1 MTFIDPDGATG
12 GNIWGDPD
20 AAIAR
25 VNAQI
30 AEAAERAER
39 AEDVRRDVDA
49 LRARASSPG
58 GEVTVE
64 VDATGRLTNI
74 EFESAARTLRSDAL
88 SQAVLKAAASAQRQA
103 GDRAVAIA
111 ADAFGEESEVTA
123 HLRAEVEERMPPA
136 TDDTTLGY
144 R

>member
-1 MTFIDPDGATG
+1 MTFIDPDDATG
-12 GNIWGDPD
+12 GTVWGDPD

-39 AEDVRRDVDA
+39 AEGVRRDIDA
-49 LRARASSPG
+49 LRVRATSPG
-58 GEVTVE
+58 GEVSVE
-64 VDATGRLTNI
+64 VDATGRLTDI
-74 EFESAARTLRSDAL
+74 EFDSGTRSLRPDAL
-88 SQAVLKAAASAQRQA
+88 AQAVLKAAASAQRQA
-103 GDRAVAIA
+103 GEAAVALA
-111 ADAFGEESEVTA
+111 ADAFGDDSEVTA
-123 HLRAEVEERMPPA
+123 HLRAEVEDRMPPV

>member
-1 MTFIDPDGATG
+1 M
-12 GNIWGDPD
+12 
-20 AAIAR
+20 
-25 VNAQI
+25 
-30 AEAAERAER
+30 
-39 AEDVRRDVDA
+39 
-49 LRARASSPG
+49 S
-58 GEVTVE
+58 VE
-64 VDATGRLTNI
+64 VDATGRLTDI
-74 EFESAARTLRSDAL
+74 VFDAAAPSLRSEAL

-103 GDRAVAIA
+103 GDQAVAIA